1 MNPEPRYR
9 PIVRAFAGDSTITS
23 LPRAVVFRGLVAV
36 DRFRVVDFF
45 AVDRVV
51 VGFDRVVFVPVSVST
66 MNV

>member
-1 MNPEPRYR
+1 
-9 PIVRAFAGDSTITS
+9 
-23 LPRAVVFRGLVAV
+23 
-36 DRFRVVDFF
+36 VVDFF